1 MRTNLSRLAWLRP
14 APAIFFAAA
23 TLAAS
28 GLTASAGATNIVYG
42 TVQHVSTNNIKVA
55 VAHTNNSLSFEI
67 VPKFDQVFSSDGK
80 ATYQMKDVK
89 PGTFVKVTTTRRR
102 SASVTPTRSTS
113 TSRTRSSRP
122 ARSSGP
128 RAYAPRL
135 LDTRQR
141 RQRSRATRA
150 RCPRA

>member
-89 PGTFVKVTTTRRR
+89 PGTFVKVYYDQKALGVRHADKIYIYK
-102 SASVTPTRSTS
+102 SNSQFPTGT
-113 TSRTRSSRP
+113 
-122 ARSSGP
+122 
-128 RAYAPRL
+128 
-135 LDTRQR
+135 Q
-141 RQRSRATRA
+141 
-150 RCPRA
+150 